1 MTDRRERCR
10 KFLIGLFPGAS
21 AWADD
26 LEDFVMAEIG
36 MAADERLD
44 NSAPLVLYFATD
56 EDRREFFRL
65 IMEAKPGMVS
75 RKWP

>member
-1 MTDRRERCR
+1 MSLHERTAAFIVEIIR
-10 KFLIGLFPGAS
+10 GRAGRQ
-21 AWADD
+21 D
-26 LEDFVMAEIG
+26 LEDFVLAEIG
-36 MAADERLD
+36 MASDERLN

-65 IMEAKPGMVS
+65 IMEAKPGMIS